1 MNTTLYERYPALVPC
16 KDAIEKAVD
25 IMAKAYTDGGKILL
39 CGNGGSCADCDHIVG
54 ELLKGFLK
62 LRPMSDAQIKD
73 FENALGEDAPMFA
86 GTLQQGI
93 PAISLHSQTGALTAF
108 ANDVEPDMIY
118 AQMTFALGKSNDVLV
133 GISTS
138 GNSRNVINALKCA
151 KAMGLKTV
159 GLCGSK
165 PCKMDDVCDV
175 VIKAPE
181 TETFKIQEYHLPI
194 YHEICAALEAR
205 FFDR

>member
-1 MNTTLYERYPALVPC
+1 MNNTLYERYPELAPC
-16 KDAIEKAVD
+16 KEAIEKTVD

-62 LRPMSDAQIKD
+62 MRPMTEQQKCN
-73 FENALGEDAPMFA
+73 FENALGEQAERFEK
-86 GTLQQGI
+86 TLQQGI
-93 PAISLHSQTGALTAF
+93 PAVALHSQTGALTAF
-108 ANDVEPDMIY
+108 ANDVDPDMIY
-118 AQMTFALGKSNDVLV
+118 AQMTFALGKKNDVAV

-138 GNSRNVINALKCA
+138 GNSGNVINALKCA

-159 GLCGSK
+159 GLCGARE
-165 PCKMDDVCDV
+165 CKMDEVCDV

-205 FFDR
+205 FFDK